1 MKRIVISMLALIFL
15 AVGVSAQK
23 SDGSPT
29 AAAIKFYRALKEKR
43 YVEGFHHSIYREAIE
58 GLSPAEMKE
67 LEPEFA
73 RTFSEIPDKIE
84 PKGEQITGETASV
97 FLKFEGIEEP
107 QTVALIRVKGDWLIG
122 DQESFAIIKAQ
133 GRGYFFNIRML
144 VNENEAVE
152 MLQSMVG
159 AEVIYSS
166 KFKGRNAPLAELIRL
181 GGVPKDLETGESSG
195 YRFTLTVSSDQSTF
209 FATAVPVAYSKTG
222 RLSFYADIN
231 GVRAQDLKGQI
242 ANAQSPVYKAT
253 N

>member
-1 MKRIVISMLALIFL
+1 MKRFVSSTLALIFL
-15 AVGVSAQK
+15 AVGASAQK
-23 SDGSPT
+23 SGGSPT
-29 AAAIKFYRALKEKR
+29 AAAINFYRALKEKR
-43 YVEGFHHSIYREAIE
+43 YVEGFRHSIYRDAID

-84 PKGEQITGETASV
+84 PKGEQISGENATV
-97 FLKFEGIEEP
+97 FLKFDGVEAP

-152 MLQSMVG
+152 MLQSIVG

-181 GGVPKDLETGESSG
+181 GGAPKDLETGESSG
-195 YRFTLTVSSDQSTF
+195 YRFTLTVSADQSTF

-222 RLSFYADIN
+222 RLSFYADLN
-231 GVRAQDLKGQI
+231 GVRAQDLKGQA
-242 ANAQSPVYKAT
+242 ANAQSPVYKG